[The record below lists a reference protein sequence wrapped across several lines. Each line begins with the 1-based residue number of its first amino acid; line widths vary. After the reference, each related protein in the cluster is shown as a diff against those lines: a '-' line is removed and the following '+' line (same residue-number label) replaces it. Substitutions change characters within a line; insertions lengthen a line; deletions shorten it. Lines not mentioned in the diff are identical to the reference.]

1 MDYAEKVDGGRQR
14 RFVRGVIGRF
24 VGFCAMEYKRLGASG
39 LQVSPICLGAM
50 EFGDGADART
60 VGRIVCM
67 AREAGVNFIDTADV
81 NSQGHSERIIGRTI
95 SGNRDWWVVGTKV
108 GNPMGGGPN
117 RRGLSRRAA
126 NQTRTLLKCT

>member
-67 AREAGVNFIDTADV
+67 AREAGVNFIDTAVTNNGSIAETVSLEQDIIIYMTLYISIYIRV
-81 NSQGHSERIIGRTI
+81 SSEA
-95 SGNRDWWVVGTKV
+95 
-108 GNPMGGGPN
+108 
-117 RRGLSRRAA
+117 L
-126 NQTRTLLKCT
+126 